1 MKLFKSKAEKEQERK
16 MLVRQSMREL
26 EKRIQKL
33 EAQQKNYIADAR
45 KAREEGLPD
54 MELLAKNALKM
65 TVTERK
71 RTYRMLLQARIIS
84 QMKDMNA
91 MTNEFL
97 KAVQVISK
105 DIAASAGL
113 DIAKITGDL
122 KFAMDK
128 VTMQTENLND
138 MLENSQDEVGEFSED
153 NSVISDEEIDKMI
166 YGAQDGAGLYRAA
179 GVGYHAVF
187 HGPFLLYGYALRP
200 PVHLYF
206 CYLSGE

>member
-128 VTMQTENLND
+128 VTMQTENPND

-166 YGAQDGAGLYRAA
+166 YGAQDGAGDKFAYDDELAQ
-179 GVGYHAVF
+179 
-187 HGPFLLYGYALRP
+187 LRKQ
-200 PVHLYF
+200 LDK
-206 CYLSGE
+206 

>member
-166 YGAQDGAGLYRAA
+166 YGAQDGAGDKFAYDDELAQL
-179 GVGYHAVF
+179 
-187 HGPFLLYGYALRP
+187 PKQLDK
-200 PVHLYF
+200 
-206 CYLSGE
+206 

>member
-1 MKLFKSKAEKEQERK
+1 MKLFKSKAEQEQERK

-166 YGAQDGAGLYRAA
+166 YGAQDGAGDKFAYDDELAQ
-179 GVGYHAVF
+179 
-187 HGPFLLYGYALRP
+187 LRKQ
-200 PVHLYF
+200 LDK
-206 CYLSGE
+206 

>member
-26 EKRIQKL
+26 KKRIQKL

-166 YGAQDGAGLYRAA
+166 YGAQDGAGDKFAYDDELAQ
-179 GVGYHAVF
+179 
-187 HGPFLLYGYALRP
+187 LRKQ
-200 PVHLYF
+200 LDK
-206 CYLSGE
+206 

>member
-138 MLENSQDEVGEFSED
+138 MLENSQDEVSEFSED

-166 YGAQDGAGLYRAA
+166 YGAQDGAGDKFAYDDELAQ
-179 GVGYHAVF
+179 
-187 HGPFLLYGYALRP
+187 LRKQ
-200 PVHLYF
+200 LDK
-206 CYLSGE
+206 

>member
-113 DIAKITGDL
+113 DIAKITGYL

-153 NSVISDEEIDKMI
+153 NSVLSDEEIDKMI
-166 YGAQDGAGLYRAA
+166 YGAQDGAGDKFAYDDELAQ
-179 GVGYHAVF
+179 
-187 HGPFLLYGYALRP
+187 LRKQ
-200 PVHLYF
+200 LDK
-206 CYLSGE
+206 

>member
-84 QMKDMNA
+84 QMKDM
-91 MTNEFL
+91 
-97 KAVQVISK
+97 K
-105 DIAASAGL
+105 
-113 DIAKITGDL
+113 
-122 KFAMDK
+122 
-128 VTMQTENLND
+128 
-138 MLENSQDEVGEFSED
+138 LEMN
-153 NSVISDEEIDKMI
+153 
-166 YGAQDGAGLYRAA
+166 
-179 GVGYHAVF
+179 
-187 HGPFLLYGYALRP
+187 
-200 PVHLYF
+200 
-206 CYLSGE
+206 

>member
-105 DIAASAGL
+105 GIAASAGL

-122 KFAMDK
+122 IFAMDK
-128 VTMQTENLND
+128 VTLQTENLND

-166 YGAQDGAGLYRAA
+166 YGAQDGAGDKFAYDDELAQ
-179 GVGYHAVF
+179 
-187 HGPFLLYGYALRP
+187 LRKQ
-200 PVHLYF
+200 LDK
-206 CYLSGE
+206 

>member
-166 YGAQDGAGLYRAA
+166 YGAQDGAGDKFAHDDELAQ
-179 GVGYHAVF
+179 
-187 HGPFLLYGYALRP
+187 LRKQ
-200 PVHLYF
+200 LDK
-206 CYLSGE
+206 

>member
-91 MTNEFL
+91 MTNECL

-166 YGAQDGAGLYRAA
+166 YGAQDGAGDKFAYDDELAQ
-179 GVGYHAVF
+179 
-187 HGPFLLYGYALRP
+187 LRKQ
-200 PVHLYF
+200 LDK
-206 CYLSGE
+206 

>member
-138 MLENSQDEVGEFSED
+138 MLENSQDEVGEF
-153 NSVISDEEIDKMI
+153 
-166 YGAQDGAGLYRAA
+166 
-179 GVGYHAVF
+179 
-187 HGPFLLYGYALRP
+187 
-200 PVHLYF
+200 
-206 CYLSGE
+206 

>member
-97 KAVQVISK
+97 KALQVISK
-105 DIAASAGL
+105 DITASAGL

-166 YGAQDGAGLYRAA
+166 YGAQDGAGDKFAYDDELAQ
-179 GVGYHAVF
+179 
-187 HGPFLLYGYALRP
+187 LRKQ
-200 PVHLYF
+200 LDK
-206 CYLSGE
+206 

>member
-45 KAREEGLPD
+45 KACEEGLPD

-166 YGAQDGAGLYRAA
+166 YGAQDGAGDKFAYDDELAQ
-179 GVGYHAVF
+179 
-187 HGPFLLYGYALRP
+187 LRKQ
-200 PVHLYF
+200 LDK
-206 CYLSGE
+206 

>member
-122 KFAMDK
+122 RFAMDK

-166 YGAQDGAGLYRAA
+166 YGAQDGAGDKFAYDDELAQ
-179 GVGYHAVF
+179 
-187 HGPFLLYGYALRP
+187 LRKQ
-200 PVHLYF
+200 LDK
-206 CYLSGE
+206 

>member
-1 MKLFKSKAEKEQERK
+1 
-16 MLVRQSMREL
+16 
-26 EKRIQKL
+26 
-33 EAQQKNYIADAR
+33 
-45 KAREEGLPD
+45 

-128 VTMQTENLND
+128 
-138 MLENSQDEVGEFSED
+138 FS
-153 NSVISDEEIDKMI
+153 
-166 YGAQDGAGLYRAA
+166 ADGRFKNFAFKLYT
-179 GVGYHAVF
+179 
-187 HGPFLLYGYALRP
+187 
-200 PVHLYF
+200 
-206 CYLSGE
+206 SGENRA

>member
-113 DIAKITGDL
+113 DIAKITGYL

-166 YGAQDGAGLYRAA
+166 YGAQDGAGDKFAYDDELAQ
-179 GVGYHAVF
+179 
-187 HGPFLLYGYALRP
+187 LRKQ
-200 PVHLYF
+200 LDK
-206 CYLSGE
+206 

>member
-166 YGAQDGAGLYRAA
+166 YGAQDG
-179 GVGYHAVF
+179 VGDKFAYDDELAQ
-187 HGPFLLYGYALRP
+187 LRKQ
-200 PVHLYF
+200 LDK
-206 CYLSGE
+206 

>member
-1 MKLFKSKAEKEQERK
+1 MKLFKSKAEKEQGRK

-166 YGAQDGAGLYRAA
+166 YGAQDGAGDKFAYDDELAQ
-179 GVGYHAVF
+179 
-187 HGPFLLYGYALRP
+187 LRKQ
-200 PVHLYF
+200 LDK
-206 CYLSGE
+206 

>member
-166 YGAQDGAGLYRAA
+166 YGAQDGAGDKFAYDDELAQ
-179 GVGYHAVF
+179 
-187 HGPFLLYGYALRP
+187 LRKQ
-200 PVHLYF
+200 LDK
-206 CYLSGE
+206 